1 MGKSNVIF
9 KEKDIIE
16 GIVIS
21 IKKYGV
27 FLSFDDNYVGLLHIS
42 EISHN
47 YVNNI
52 EKYFSIGDKVK
63 VMIKKIDTSTKFLE
77 VSLKLLPSDLNPY
90 NKILPSK
97 KVLSYIKDIDFTK
110 LEKALPNLIKEE
122 LKREKEED
130 ESKG

>member
-110 LEKALPNLIKEE
+110 LEKSLPNLIKEE

>member
-1 MGKSNVIF
+1 MEKSNVIF

>member
-1 MGKSNVIF
+1 MGKSNIIF

-52 EKYFSIGDKVK
+52 EKYFYIGDKVK

>member
-1 MGKSNVIF
+1 MGKSSVIF